1 MKFSVNILIV
11 DGNEKVSSEKYT
23 ELGMLTQYEVYQQVL
38 EKLSACELNISIVH
52 PTWGDDFLLP
62 GTNLD
67 DFYGI
72 AWTGS
77 VLNIYDLR
85 PDVQRQIDLA
95 KILLQKKN
103 KIFGSC
109 WGLQVIATAAGGHVQ
124 KNPKGLEAV
133 IAKKI
138 SLNKQGVNH
147 PMYNDKPST
156 FDSFCWH
163 YDIVEKLPANSTVL
177 SSNDNSDY
185 QSVTFSRNNSEVW
198 GVQYH
203 PEFNSKWISG
213 LISQRKSILLEEKF
227 FSSENNF
234 NIMYNYLS
242 DMDKYDSL
250 RKDLEISETL
260 IDDNIRYRELIN
272 WLIHLKDNFSSV

>member
-1 MKFSVNILIV
+1 MKSQVNILIV

-23 ELGMLTQYEVYQQVL
+23 ELGMLTQYEVYQEVL
-38 EKLSACELNISIVH
+38 EKITTYELNISVVH
-52 PTWGDDFLLP
+52 PTWEDDFLLP

-67 DFYGI
+67 DFDGI

-109 WGLQVIATAAGGHVQ
+109 WGLQVLATAAGGHVR

-138 SLNKQGVNH
+138 SLNEHGIKH
-147 PMYNDKPST
+147 PMYNDKPSI

-163 YDIVEKLPANSTVL
+163 YDIVETLPVNSIVL

-185 QSVTFSRNNSEVW
+185 QSVTFSRNDSEVW

-203 PEFNSKWISG
+203 PEFDGKWVSG
-213 LISQRKSILLEEKF
+213 LISQRKSTLLEEKF
-227 FSSENNF
+227 FSSEHDF
-234 NIMYNYLS
+234 NMMYNYLS
-242 DMDKYDSL
+242 DLDQYDSL
-250 RKDLEISETL
+250 RSDLEISDTL
-260 IDDNIRYRELIN
+260 IDDKVRYKELIN
-272 WLIHLKDNFSSV
+272 WLTYLKDNFSSV